1 MADRYAGIDWASETH
16 DVLVA
21 DEQGTEVLAATY
33 AHDENGLSALCRVLV
48 RLEVVLVAIERPDGL
63 LVERLLD
70 AGLQVLPLHPNK
82 VAAAR
87 DRFGSRA
94 GRRIGSTRSC
104 SASWRAPIITASECS
119 SPTAIRRK
127 RSGR

>member
-1 MADRYAGIDWASETH
+1 MAERYAGIDWASEAH

-21 DEQGTEVLAATY
+21 DETGTEVLAATY

-48 RLEVVLVAIERPDGL
+48 RFEVVLVAVERPDGL

-87 DRFGSRA
+87 DRFPGLARE
-94 GRRIGSTRSC
+94 IGSVRRV
-104 SASWRAPIITASECS
+104 RAVRAR
-119 SPTAIRRK
+119 AD
-127 RSGR
+127 